1 MDKRVSELLLKK
13 QYTQLSDEW
22 FQVRKT
28 KISASSAA
36 SLLIRDE
43 STCKRYVELY
53 NLKDVFDYNGK
64 CCNPYSSKLQYFLD
78 KTRGA
83 TFTGSE
89 ATRHGQM
96 YESVVTDLYQIINN
110 KTVLEF
116 GLLTH
121 PTFDW
126 LAASPDGITSD
137 GIMLE
142 IKCPYRRK
150 INGIPPLYYYI
161 QVMLQLEV
169 ANLDYCDFV
178 EFEFVEFGSEQ
189 EWLDDITL
197 EKKFAYKGLFIKVE
211 KLNEQGIINPTEN
224 KYIYPNKKIL
234 MDSEQLLGWSKWTV
248 KELINN
254 TKDEFK
260 DTLKISIVYWKV
272 GDNCNTRIERDKE
285 WFENVRPVFEKEFN
299 LLKYYK
305 KGENYKKLIN
315 VSNKVIGK
323 NVSISFSDD
332 EDEDKNNKEVSNNGN
347 SNYYGILSDSDDE

>member
-13 QYTQLSDEW
+13 QYTQLTNEW
-22 FQVRKT
+22 FEVRKT

-36 SLLIRDE
+36 SLLVRDQK
-43 STCKRYVELY
+43 TCKRYVELY
-53 NLKDVFDYNGK
+53 NLKEVFDYNEK

-83 TFTGSE
+83 KFTGSE

-121 PTFDW
+121 SEYNW

-150 INGIPPLYYYI
+150 INGVPPLYYYI
-161 QVMLQLEV
+161 QVMLQLTV
-169 ANLDYCDFV
+169 ADLDYCDFV
-178 EFEFVEFGSEQ
+178 EFEFVEFGTSN
-189 EWLDDITL
+189 EWLDDTTL
-197 EKKFAYKGLFIKVE
+197 DKKFDYKGLFIKVE
-211 KLNEQGIINPTEN
+211 KKNDKGIINPTEN
-224 KYIYPNKKIL
+224 KYIYPSKKIL
-234 MDSEQLLGWSKWTV
+234 MDTEQLLGWSNWTV
-248 KELINN
+248 SELNKPEN

-260 DTLKISIVYWKV
+260 DKLVISIVYWKV
-272 GDNCNTRIERDKE
+272 GDHCTTRIERDRE
-285 WFENVRPVFEKEFN
+285 WFENVKPVFEKEFN
-299 LLKYYK
+299 LLQYYK
-305 KGENYKKLIN
+305 KGDNYKKLL
-315 VSNKVIGK
+315 SETDKVIGK
-323 NVSISFSDD
+323 SMNISFSDD
-332 EDEDKNNKEVSNNGN
+332 ENNNNN
-347 SNYYGILSDSDDE
+347 SGILSDSDDE